1 MKKLWIIIILLII
14 ILGVIFIPKFLLD
27 RGDEKVAFKVI
38 EEDAIPDKI
47 QQLLPKY
54 QKEERALACKVD
66 KKIYVIVTRGEK
78 RTDGYR
84 VTIDKI
90 EKKSNEDKF
99 DLIVYAEYKDP
110 KPDEIVPQVITYP
123 TIVAVTE
130 LEALP
135 ERIYLETK
143 FIEE

>member
-1 MKKLWIIIILLII
+1 M
-14 ILGVIFIPKFLLD
+14 
-27 RGDEKVAFKVI
+27 AFKVI